1 MDLSKIEQSVKMIEE
16 AKASYKK
23 ALEEAITP
31 GLDYIAKTYGEQIQS
46 IHIVGTTPS
55 FNDGEPCEH
64 SSDWGIG
71 YNWLE
76 NYGMEHLLEDWFDL
90 DEDDDAEKIE
100 EMMNVDIDAPTE
112 VNNFVSQVLDPYFEE
127 KLHTNYQV
135 HIRFESNGTYILEE
149 DEYDCGY

>member
-1 MDLSKIEQSVKMIEE
+1 MNLSKIEQSVKMIEE

-23 ALEEAITP
+23 ALEEAIEP

-46 IHIVGTTPS
+46 IHIVGYLPS
-55 FNDGEPCEH
+55 FNDGEPCVH

-71 YNWLE
+71 YSFLE
-76 NYGMEHLLEDWFDL
+76 NYGMEHLIEDWF
-90 DEDDDAEKIE
+90 ECEEEKIE
-100 EMMNVDIDAPTE
+100 EMMNVYIDTPTE
-112 VNNFVSQVLDPYFEE
+112 VNDFVRQVLDPYFEE
-127 KLHTNYQV
+127 KLTTNYQV

>member
-31 GLDYIAKTYGEQIQS
+31 GLKYIAEKYGEQIQS
-46 IHIVGTTPS
+46 IHIIASTPS

-76 NYGMEHLLEDWFDL
+76 NYGMEYLLENWF
-90 DEDDDAEKIE
+90 EYGEGKIE
-100 EMMNVDIDAPTE
+100 ELMNSEIDVPKE
-112 VNNFVSQVLDPYFEE
+112 VNSFVSQVLDPYFEG
-127 KLHTNYQV
+127 KLMTNYQV
-135 HIRFESNGTYILEE
+135 HIRFETNGTYIIEE
-149 DEYDCGY
+149 DGYDCGY